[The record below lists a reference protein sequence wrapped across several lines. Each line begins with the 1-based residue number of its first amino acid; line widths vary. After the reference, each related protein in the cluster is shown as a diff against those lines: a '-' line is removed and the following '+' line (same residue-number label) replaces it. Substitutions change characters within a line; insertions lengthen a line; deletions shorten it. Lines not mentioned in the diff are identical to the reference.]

1 MAAVEPLREIANK
14 PQSTTATN
22 DEADKKCV
30 DSSFSTMGI
39 VLGIRVKEE
48 WKDRG
53 RGERVFELVCSAWLS
68 FIFKHIE
75 KQLKSKQSE

>member
-14 PQSTTATN
+14 PQSATATN
-22 DEADKKCV
+22 VEADKKCV

-39 VLGIRVKEE
+39 VLGIRVMEG

-53 RGERVFELVCSAWLS
+53 GRGLLELVCSAWLS